1 MKSHIEEWKEIKDR
15 YENQLKNN
23 TIPKEHLKYRIE
35 RIEHLISSEEKN
47 QDEFNHFK

>member
-1 MKSHIEEWKEIKDR
+1 MKSHLEEWKEVKEKYEYMINAGFGVKD
-15 YENQLKNN
+15 
-23 TIPKEHLKYRIE
+23 HLKYRIE